1 MNFFSQAV
9 PMDIDVNVPMHAVP
23 MHAVPMQIVPMQIV
37 PMHSVPMQI
46 VPMHSVP
53 MQIVPMHSV
62 PKHVTFVSNYAVSN
76 YAKPTQVV
84 HYVYSDSM
92 IIDEHP
98 NKVILR

>member
-1 MNFFSQAV
+1 MNFFSQSV
-9 PMDIDVNVPMHAVP
+9 PMDIDVNVPMHAV
-23 MHAVPMQIVPMQIV
+23 H
-37 PMHSVPMQI
+37 
-46 VPMHSVP
+46 VP

-84 HYVYSDSM
+84 HYVYSNSM

>member
-9 PMDIDVNVPMHAVP
+9 PMDIDYHAGNVPMHAVP
-23 MHAVPMQIVPMQIV
+23 MHAVPMHAV
-37 PMHSVPMQI
+37 PMHSVPMHA
-46 VPMHSVP
+46 VPMHSVC
-53 MQIVPMHSV
+53 
-62 PKHVTFVSNYAVSN
+62 KHVTFVSNYAVPN

-84 HYVYSDSM
+84 QYVYSDSM

>member
-9 PMDIDVNVPMHAVP
+9 PMDIDINVT
-23 MHAVPMQIVPMQIV
+23 
-37 PMHSVPMQI
+37 
-46 VPMHSVP
+46 MHSVP

-62 PKHVTFVSNYAVSN
+62 PKHVTFMSNYAVSN
-76 YAKPTQVV
+76 YAKPPQVV

>member
-9 PMDIDVNVPMHAVP
+9 PMDIDVNVPMHAV
-23 MHAVPMQIVPMQIV
+23 H
-37 PMHSVPMQI
+37 
-46 VPMHSVP
+46 VP

-76 YAKPTQVV
+76 YAGSNYAKPTQVV
-84 HYVYSDSM
+84 HYVYSNSM

>member
-23 MHAVPMQIVPMQIV
+23 M
-37 PMHSVPMQI
+37 
-46 VPMHSVP
+46 
-53 MQIVPMHSV
+53 QIVPMHSV
-62 PKHVTFVSNYAVSN
+62 PKHVTFVSNYDVSNYAVSN

>member
-9 PMDIDVNVPMHAVP
+9 PMDIDYHAGNVPMHAVP
-23 MHAVPMQIVPMQIV
+23 MHSV
-37 PMHSVPMQI
+37 PMHSVC
-46 VPMHSVP
+46 
-53 MQIVPMHSV
+53 
-62 PKHVTFVSNYAVSN
+62 KHVTFVSNYAVPN

-84 HYVYSDSM
+84 QYVYSDSM